1 MFRYMVLMVGSIIF
15 FYLFSIW
22 IIQEIWMTNFRPQ
35 PDNFAFILS
44 SLAAASLISFTGMIW
59 AFYKILRLVRS
70 KALAARNLGSE

>member
-1 MFRYMVLMVGSIIF
+1 MFRYLVLMVGSIIF

-35 PDNFAFILS
+35 PDNFSFILS

-70 KALAARNLGSE
+70 KALAARNLGNE